1 MSMSILFK
9 SLQLID
15 GQVHDATDYFY
26 DGKVIQKVSGQG
38 FPSPD
43 REEIDC
49 TGLLASKGWIDL
61 RCFAGEPGLEHR
73 ETLESLGQT
82 LKTSGFTE
90 AVILPNTSPVIQS
103 KNDVEFVKSKVN
115 NFFSTIHIQ
124 GAVTRDTHGE
134 DFTEILDMHH
144 HGVRVFGDGTV
155 PLSNSDRMMKALQY
169 LQKFDG
175 ILFDHSYDPLL
186 AIFGQM
192 HEGFTST
199 LMGLKGIPSMAEE
212 VAVKKNID
220 VLRYTGGSLHFQTI
234 STAGVVTA
242 IREAKE
248 GGLKVTSDVSLY
260 QLLFSDEDLIDF
272 DTNLKVMPPFRGKED
287 REALVEGLKDGTIDA
302 IVSNHQPLD
311 VDSKHMEFDLALFG
325 MAGLPTF
332 LSGMAQLEKELGWP
346 LLISKVTNGP
356 SRVLGQDAAGL
367 TSLTIFDPKE
377 EWLYDRDSNSSLSQ
391 NSPLFNSTLRGRV
404 KYVINNGK
412 FEKVNG

>member
-1 MSMSILFK
+1 MSILLK

-15 GQVHDATDYFY
+15 EQLNDAADYFY
-26 DGKVIQKVSGQG
+26 DGNVIHKVSDQK
-38 FPSPD
+38 FSSKKL
-43 REEIDC
+43 EVVDC
-49 TGLLASKGWIDL
+49 TGLLASRGWIDL

-73 ETLESLGQT
+73 ETLESLSEA

-103 KNDVEFVKSKVN
+103 KNDVEFVKSKVRD
-115 NFFSTIHIQ
+115 FLSTIHLQ

-175 ILFDHSYDPLL
+175 VLFDHSYDPLL

-192 HEGFTST
+192 HEGLTST
-199 LMGLKGIPSMAEE
+199 TIGLKGIPFVAEE

-220 VLRYTGGSLHFQTI
+220 ILRYTGGSLHFQTV
-234 STAGVVTA
+234 STAGVVAA
-242 IREAKE
+242 IREAKKT
-248 GGLKVTSDVSLY
+248 GLEVTSDISLY
-260 QLLFSDEDLIDF
+260 QLLFSDEDLLDF
-272 DTNLKVMPPFRGKED
+272 NTNLKVLPPFRGKKD
-287 REALVEGLKDGTIDA
+287 RDALIEGLRDGTIDA
-302 IVSNHQPLD
+302 IVSNHQPQDL
-311 VDSKHMEFDLALFG
+311 DSKHMEFDLASFG
-325 MAGLPTF
+325 MSGLSTF
-332 LSGMAQLEKELGWP
+332 LSGMVQLEKELGWP
-346 LLISKVTNGP
+346 LLINKITQGP
-356 SRVLGQDAAGL
+356 SRVLGHESAGFS
-367 TSLTIFDPKE
+367 SLTVFDPNE
-377 EWLYDRDSNSSLSQ
+377 EWLYDRNSNPSLSQ
-391 NSPLFNSTLRGRV
+391 NSPWFNSVLRGRV

>member
-1 MSMSILFK
+1 MSILFK

-15 GQVHDATDYFY
+15 DQVHDATDYFY
-26 DGKVIQKVSGQG
+26 DGKVIQKLSDQEL
-38 FPSPD
+38 PSQD
-43 REEIDC
+43 LKEIDC
-49 TGLLASKGWIDL
+49 TGFLASKGWIDL

-73 ETLESLGQT
+73 ETLESLGNT

-103 KNDVEFVKSKVN
+103 KNDVEFVRSKVKA
-115 NFFSTIHIQ
+115 FFSTIHLQ
-124 GAVTRDTHGE
+124 GAVTKDTHGE

-175 ILFDHSYDPLL
+175 VLFDHSYDPLL
-186 AIFGQM
+186 AIFGQV
-192 HEGFTST
+192 HEGLTST
-199 LMGLKGIPSMAEE
+199 MIGLKGIPSMAEE
-212 VAVKKNID
+212 IAVKKNIEI
-220 VLRYTGGSLHFQTI
+220 LRYTGGALHFQTV
-234 STAGVVTA
+234 STAGAVTA

-248 GGLKVTSDVSLY
+248 AGLKVTSDVSLY

-287 REALVEGLKDGTIDA
+287 RNALVEGLKNGTIDA
-302 IVSNHQPLD
+302 IVSNHQPSD
-311 VDSKHMEFDLALFG
+311 VDSKHMEFDLASFG

-332 LSGMAQLEKELGWP
+332 LSGMAQLEAELGWP
-346 LLISKVTNGP
+346 LLINKVTQGPLKVLGEDSKVF
-356 SRVLGQDAAGL
+356 S
-367 TSLTIFDPKE
+367 SLTVFDPKE
-377 EWLYDRDSNSSLSQ
+377 EWLYDRKSNSSLSQ
-391 NSPLFNSTLRGRV
+391 NSPWFNSVLRGRV